1 MCNYGRNGCG
11 RKEKPGATADGA
23 QETEPAREGL
33 PRLPAAVRLA
43 QEMDA
48 GWAFLD
54 GFQFRRRLSVA
65 YRYLRC
71 CPCA

>member
-48 GWAFLD
+48 GLGQCNLLFGALPSQREIAFAD
-54 GFQFRRRLSVA
+54 GHF
-65 YRYLRC
+65 
-71 CPCA
+71 